1 VVFGNQKKNTWSC
14 DVSVVTVP
22 SSSSHGCIMKKT
34 KLESFVKQSFHMSV
48 MDFMKQKVEK
58 EGLTDRE
65 IAHILPIHWYT
76 VGTLRRQFGLKKPSP
91 FFRHF
96 ERRYGPGAVKRF
108 KNIIED
114 PSTSL
119 ADVGRSFGFTRE
131 TARQIYHKIYGFPYT
146 EAYQKKLRHR
156 RSKADSL
163 KLSSSRR
170 LIHLKTVKD
179 KLTTMGLAPSVV
191 FQGNSPLLVTNN
203 NVWIAV
209 FYNSKLRQIGA
220 KKYFAVKAL
229 HKQKQGCDVF
239 ILTYLT
245 KGVRGYFIIPNR
257 YMPRKGTTIAIS
269 ADDTNGKYTRFKD
282 AWHLLVNR

>member
-1 VVFGNQKKNTWSC
+1 MERSRHHLYVA
-14 DVSVVTVP
+14 VP

-34 KLESFVKQSFHMSV
+34 KLESFVKRSFQMTIK
-48 MDFMKQKVEK
+48 DFMKQKVEK
-58 EGLTDRE
+58 DGLTDRE
-65 IAHILPIHWYT
+65 ISHILHIHWST
-76 VGTLRRQFGLKKPSP
+76 VGNLRRQFGLKKLHP
-91 FFRHF
+91 FYRHF
-96 ERRYGPGAVKRF
+96 ERRYGQGAVRRF
-108 KNIIED
+108 KAIIED

-131 TARQIYHKIYGFPYT
+131 TARQIYQKIYGFPYT
-146 EAYQKKLRHR
+146 EAYQKKLLHR

-179 KLTTMGLAPSVV
+179 KLTTMGLDPTVV
-191 FQGNSPLLVTNN
+191 FQGNSHLLVTNN
-203 NVWIAV
+203 NLRVAV
-209 FYNSKLRQIGA
+209 FYNSKLRQTGT

-239 ILTYLT
+239 VLTYLD
-245 KGVRGYFIIPNR
+245 KGVRGYYIIPNR
-257 YMPRKGTTIAIS
+257 YMPRKGTLIAIS

>member
-1 VVFGNQKKNTWSC
+1 MERSRHHLYVA
-14 DVSVVTVP
+14 VP

-34 KLESFVKQSFHMSV
+34 KLESFVKQSFHMTV
-48 MDFMKQKVEK
+48 KDFMKQRVGRD
-58 EGLTDRE
+58 GLADRD
-65 IAHILPIHWYT
+65 IARILHISAST
-76 VGTLRRQFGLKKPSP
+76 VGTLRREYGIRRPHP

-108 KNIIED
+108 KAIIED

-119 ADVGRSFGFTRE
+119 ADVGRQFGFTRE
-131 TARQIYHKIYGFPYT
+131 TARQIYQKIYGFPHT
-146 EAYQKKLRHR
+146 EAYRQKLLYR

-179 KLTTMGLAPSVV
+179 KLTTMGLDPTVV
-191 FQGNSPLLVTNN
+191 FQGNSHLLVTNN
-203 NVWIAV
+203 NLRVAV
-209 FYNSKLRQIGA
+209 FYNLKLRQTGT

-239 ILTYLT
+239 ILTYLN
-245 KGVRGYFIIPNR
+245 KGVRGYYIIPNR
-257 YMPRKGTTIAIS
+257 YMPRKGTLIAIS

>member
-1 VVFGNQKKNTWSC
+1 
-14 DVSVVTVP
+14 
-22 SSSSHGCIMKKT
+22 MKKT
-34 KLESFVKQSFHMSV
+34 QLESYVKQSFHMTTK
-48 MDFMKQKVEK
+48 DFMKQRVEK
-58 EGLTDRE
+58 DGLTDRE
-65 IAHILPIHWYT
+65 ISHILHISWST
-76 VGTLRRQFGLKKPSP
+76 VGNLRRQFGLKKLPP
-91 FFRHF
+91 FYRHF

-108 KNIIED
+108 KAIIED

-131 TARQIYHKIYGFPYT
+131 TARQIYQKIYGFPYT
-146 EAYQKKLRHR
+146 EAYRQKLLHR

-163 KLSSSRR
+163 KFSSSRR

-179 KLTTMGLAPSVV
+179 KLTTMGLDPTIVV
-191 FQGNSPLLVTNN
+191 QGNSHLLVTNN
-203 NVWIAV
+203 NLRVAV
-209 FYNSKLRQIGA
+209 FYNAKLRQTGT

-239 ILTYLT
+239 ILTYLNN
-245 KGVRGYFIIPNR
+245 GVRGYYIIPNKC
-257 YMPRKGTTIAIS
+257 MPRKGTLIAIS

>member
-1 VVFGNQKKNTWSC
+1 MERSIHHLYVA
-14 DVSVVTVP
+14 VP

-34 KLESFVKQSFHMSV
+34 KLESFVKQLFHMTV
-48 MDFMKQKVEK
+48 KDFMKQRVGRD
-58 EGLTDRE
+58 GLADRD
-65 IAHILPIHWYT
+65 IARILHISSHT
-76 VGTLRRQFGLKKPSP
+76 VGKLRREYGIQRPHP

-108 KNIIED
+108 KAIIED

-119 ADVGRSFGFTRE
+119 ADVGRQFGFTRE
-131 TARQIYHKIYGFPYT
+131 TARQIYQKIYGFPYT
-146 EAYQKKLRHR
+146 EAYRQKLLHR

-163 KLSSSRR
+163 KLSSSRQ

-179 KLTTMGLAPSVV
+179 KLTTMGLDPTVV
-191 FQGNSPLLVTNN
+191 VQGNSHLLVTNN
-203 NVWIAV
+203 NLRVVV
-209 FYNSKLRQIGA
+209 FYNAKLRQTGT

-239 ILTYLT
+239 ILTYLN
-245 KGVRGYFIIPNR
+245 KGVRGYYIIPNR
-257 YMPRKGTTIAIS
+257 YMPRKGTLIAIS

>member
-1 VVFGNQKKNTWSC
+1 MERSRHHLYVAVPP
-14 DVSVVTVP
+14 P
-22 SSSSHGCIMKKT
+22 SSYECIMKKT
-34 KLESFVKQSFHMSV
+34 QLESFVKRSFHMTV
-48 MDFMKQKVEK
+48 KDFMKQKVEK
-58 EGLTDRE
+58 DGLTDTE
-65 IAHILPIHWYT
+65 ISHILHIHWST
-76 VGTLRRQFGLKKPSP
+76 VGNLRRQFGLKKPHP
-91 FFRHF
+91 FYRHF

-108 KNIIED
+108 KAIIED

-131 TARQIYHKIYGFPYT
+131 TARQIYQKIYGFPYT
-146 EAYQKKLRHR
+146 EAYQKKLLHR

-163 KLSSSRR
+163 KLSSSRQ

-179 KLTTMGLAPSVV
+179 KLTTMGLDPTVV
-191 FQGNSPLLVTNN
+191 VQGNSHLLVTNSN
-203 NVWIAV
+203 LRVAV
-209 FYNSKLRQIGA
+209 FYNLKLRQTGT

-239 ILTYLT
+239 ILTYLD
-245 KGVRGYFIIPNR
+245 KGVRGYYIIPNR

-282 AWHLLVNR
+282 AWHLLGTR